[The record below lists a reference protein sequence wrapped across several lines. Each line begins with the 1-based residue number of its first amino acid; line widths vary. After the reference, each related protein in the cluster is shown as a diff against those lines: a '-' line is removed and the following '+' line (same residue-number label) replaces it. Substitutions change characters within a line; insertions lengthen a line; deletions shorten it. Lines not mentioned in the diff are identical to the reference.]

1 MGLTTPFGSSRVRA
15 DREPAGRYG
24 GTVRRVAAV
33 SPPPQPR
40 ARVTVPGSPWKD
52 SVRPVI
58 DLFRARESWLFL
70 AIGAAV
76 AVIGHALLELLIR
89 AGFAPAAAN
98 AAQLV
103 ITLQLSFVAH
113 DLLTWRR
120 HTAGRSDRR
129 AGRWRRFQT
138 ARGAS
143 ALLSL
148 VAFPFVAPV
157 LGTGVAYWGLLVVG
171 TAVNY
176 CSDRFWSFSHEA
188 GAPMTDADPRPRH
201 RGVHRRPTPV
211 AWRVSRV
218 VAALAVLSLPAI
230 LFLDAFLVTVS
241 LFMLVVAVTTLA
253 FQLYKWW
260 LPEHNDP
267 DRYGDPDQPR
277 LPGVILVPMRHEE
290 AVAGHTLER
299 LANLDHPE
307 YWVVPII
314 DHPDD
319 PGTAAI
325 AHAKA
330 ARYPGRVLVAP
341 YPEDTEVHNKPI
353 GLNAAVRELDR
364 LGVRYEW
371 IGVADAEDLF
381 HPGLLRMV
389 DYRFRRTG
397 AGIVQC
403 GVQLMNFSADPRT
416 LPLPPGRLPRL
427 RRWLR
432 ANTSGWWRAA
442 NVLEYYKWFQSRLKL
457 QAATKVM
464 PLGGNTVFFR
474 REFLEALRRRYG
486 AYWDEDCLTEDCKIG
501 MVASVLGYRVDVVY
515 IDEMVTRE
523 ETPDTLRGLVR
534 QRVRWMQGFIQV
546 FTEREWLALP
556 RAWQKVLAVYVLGFQ
571 FFQAFSVVFAPV
583 ALALALAHKSP
594 IVVALLASVPLGISL
609 LTIAL
614 DVLMLHQ
621 FGRTFGQK
629 VRLRDHLGVIL
640 GGYPYQVV
648 LSVAAVWS
656 LLRHLLGRTNWVK
669 TAHSGAHLGAA
680 PAADGGPVPAGVAA

>member
-1 MGLTTPFGSSRVRA
+1 MRTIIRLARQP
-15 DREPAGRYG
+15 EP
-24 GTVRRVAAV
+24 
-33 SPPPQPR
+33 
-40 ARVTVPGSPWKD
+40 
-52 SVRPVI
+52 
-58 DLFRARESWLFL
+58 WLFL
-70 AIGAAV
+70 TIGGAV
-76 AVIGHALLELLIR
+76 AVLGHGVLHMLISR
-89 AGFAPAAAN
+89 GVAPAVAN
-98 AAQLV
+98 GVQLV
-103 ITLQLSFVAH
+103 LTLQLSFVAH
-113 DLLTWRR
+113 DRLTWRR
-120 HTAGRSDRR
+120 RTAHQSTGRT
-129 AGRWRRFQT
+129 GRWWRFQT
-138 ARGAS
+138 ARGSS

-148 VAFPFVAPV
+148 VAFPFLAPV
-157 LGTGVAYWGLLVVG
+157 TGTAVAYWGLLAAG
-171 TAVNY
+171 TVVNY
-176 CSDRFWSFSHEA
+176 CSDHFWSFSRKA
-188 GAPMTDADPRPRH
+188 GTSMTAPSPGPGY
-201 RGVHRRPTPV
+201 RGAHRRPSPP
-211 AWRVSRV
+211 ARRFLGIAGPL
-218 VAALAVLSLPAI
+218 AALCVLAVL
-230 LFLDAFLVTVS
+230 FLDVFVVAVS
-241 LFMLVVAVTTLA
+241 VFMLVVAVTTLA

-267 DRYGDPDQPR
+267 DRYGEPNEPR

-299 LANLDHPE
+299 LATLDHPD

-325 AHAKA
+325 AHAAA
-330 ARYPGRVLVAP
+330 ARWPHRVLVAP
-341 YPEDTEVHNKPI
+341 YPEDTAVHNKPI
-353 GLNAAVRELDR
+353 GLNAAVRELND
-364 LGVRYEW
+364 LGIPYEW
-371 IGVADAEDLF
+371 IGIADAEDLF
-381 HPGLLRMV
+381 HPRLLRMV
-389 DYRFRRTG
+389 DYRFRKTG

-416 LPLPPGRLPRL
+416 LPLPSGRLPRL

-432 ANTSGWWRAA
+432 ANGSGWWRAA

-501 MVASVLGYRVDVVY
+501 MVASVLGYDVDVVY

-556 RAWQKVLAVYVLGFQ
+556 RMWQKVLAVYVLGFQ

-594 IVVALLASVPLGISL
+594 IVVALLASVPLGITL
-609 LTIAL
+609 LTVAL

-629 VRLRDHLGVIL
+629 VRLRDYVGVVV
-640 GGYPYQVV
+640 GGYPYQLV
-648 LSVAAVWS
+648 LSVAGVWA
-656 LLRHLLGRTNWVK
+656 LLRHLTGRTNWVK

-680 PAADGGPVPAGVAA
+680 PAPDGDRVPATAGVGA